1 LYGSNGIVRVEVGVK
16 AFGTLILGIAI
27 GGFAISAIH
36 VGWPRPSLDPSTAFR
51 DLRRLPAATPQ
62 ARVQS
67 AASITPDRAQAIQQ
81 ATFALL
87 TGMPRLR
94 GTVAARKAPPVIVMP
109 TALGP
114 QDVPTRAVDHTV
126 VTRPPGPD
134 VIAAVTVGDLADN
147 IAVARVETPTKGD
160 LGYFRASAFGSCG
173 QQCTSTVAAC
183 SESTRDPRSFTKA
196 DLKRMERER
205 VELERV
211 RSTIEGEFKRGKL
224 GNDQYK
230 RLMTRYQCGMRVY
243 QTQMAS
249 YRRSAG

>member
-1 LYGSNGIVRVEVGVK
+1 MPEVPP
-16 AFGTLILGIAI
+16 L
-27 GGFAISAIH
+27 
-36 VGWPRPSLDPSTAFR
+36 
-51 DLRRLPAATPQ
+51 Q

-67 AASITPDRAQAIQQ
+67 AGAIGPARAQAIQQ
-81 ATFALL
+81 AIQQATFDLL
-87 TGMPRLR
+87 TGRQAQR
-94 GTVAARKAPPVIVMP
+94 GTVVARSEPPVIVGP
-109 TALGP
+109 TALALLNIP
-114 QDVPTRAVDHTV
+114 IRSVEHTV
-126 VTRPPGPD
+126 PQRLPD
-134 VIAAVTVGDLADN
+134 AAVIASVTVGDFAEP
-147 IAVARVETPTKGD
+147 IPAARVEPPTKGD

-183 SESTRDPRSFTKA
+183 SEPTRDPRSFTKA